1 MNKSPETDDDGSI
14 RRLLIES
21 GTAESPELLEG
32 LRQLRSFRA
41 LPAPAPTGKLAAM
54 LAEPPAQPR
63 RRSQRHRGLILSF
76 ALAGAMAAGTTGVAA
91 NNDLR
96 LATESFCADVM
107 GQVLGDSGEPEPPA
121 VEPSVEPMS
130 AGAPPAEEET
140 PAMANEAAAVPETE
154 LAAELEGAA
163 ANPAPPAAAMPV
175 AGEESPDAEVPADVV
190 DQDSVQA
197 PLPVPGAEPKPGVPD
212 QGAQEKGKSG
222 SHTITARPGG
232 GKAGEGPENSGP
244 SVTGPAHSVPAG
256 GPGHSSNAGAGPRN
270 SARPS
275 SGEAPGDETPGRG
288 GR

>member
-32 LRQLRSFRA
+32 LRLLRSFRA

-121 VEPSVEPMS
+121 VEPSVEPSVEPMS

-140 PAMANEAAAVPETE
+140 PAMAGEAAAVPETE

-163 ANPAPPAAAMPV
+163 ANPEPPAGGGPV

-190 DQDSVQA
+190 DQPPVQA
-197 PLPVPGAEPKPGVPD
+197 PLPVPGAEPEPGVPD

-222 SHTITARPGG
+222 SHTITARPGPDNAG
-232 GKAGEGPENSGP
+232 GGAGRPGDRQARSDAGPGAGKSGP
-244 SVTGPAHSVPAG
+244 GGGAG
-256 GPGHSSNAGAGPRN
+256 KSGPGPGPGPGQGQGHSRN
-270 SARPS
+270 Q
-275 SGEAPGDETPGRG
+275 
-288 GR
+288 